1 MTTEILPR
9 AYLIF
14 TGTGPILVLST
25 YQELTD
31 PRLVEK
37 LRYKGIGKFIAY
49 QVDLAAVRHRYAHA
63 YDSVSRDLEGEED
76 IRVLDFNGHQ
86 IMANFSLDELGEP
99 IKVGG

>member
-1 MTTEILPR
+1 MTLTAATR

-25 YQELTD
+25 YPELTD

-37 LRYKGIGKFIAY
+37 LRYKGIDKFLAY
-49 QVDLAAVRHRYAHA
+49 EVDLEAVKARYEHS
-63 YDSVSRDLEGEED
+63 YENILRDLENAED

-86 IMANFSLDELGEP
+86 IMANFALGELREP
-99 IKVGG
+99 IKFEG

>member
-1 MTTEILPR
+1 MTQTATR

-25 YQELTD
+25 YPELTD

-37 LRYKGIGKFIAY
+37 LRYKGIDKFIAY
-49 QVDLAAVRHRYAHA
+49 EVDLEAVKGRYEHS
-63 YDSVSRDLEGEED
+63 YENILKDLENEED

-86 IMANFSLDELGEP
+86 IMANFSLDELGDP
-99 IKVGG
+99 IKFGG